1 MRFYFIHEADQAN
14 SAAAVAHLAMQNMAK
29 KQELISH
36 LASRLKQEAPPQ
48 ILSSSALYSGLNP
61 SDHLANASN
70 LIDSTVGSNL
80 QMLAKQVDMLAKVYP
95 APDPNNFTYDET
107 SGYYY
112 DYSTGFYY
120 DANSQYYYN
129 SLTQQYMY
137 WDPTKSTYVP
147 MNANGSSVA
156 SAETPAV
163 AESIAT
169 VEPAPVEPT
178 VEVPEEKPK
187 ATIAKTKT
195 AAQIAKVILKIYL
208 ISNKLFDASKFKNLK
223 SGHAFRYNFNNFPHS
238 KFV

>member
-1 MRFYFIHEADQAN
+1 MVLFVNKADQAN

-61 SDHLANASN
+61 SDHQANASN

-80 QMLAKQVDMLAKVYP
+80 QMLAKQVDMLTKVYP

-137 WDPTKSTYVP
+137 WDPIKSTYVP
-147 MNANGSSVA
+147 MSASGSTVA
-156 SAETPAV
+156 STETPAA
-163 AESIAT
+163 AENVPT

-195 AAQIAKVILKIYL
+195 AAQIAKVI
-208 ISNKLFDASKFKNLK
+208 
-223 SGHAFRYNFNNFPHS
+223 
-238 KFV
+238 